1 MASKF
6 VAPDLSNATPTSL
19 LDEMGKLSLMESQIK
34 KLRAVYK
41 EAYYAR
47 VGIRQEKDGG
57 FTYQPDWQNDPE
69 VMPEPFPQTGVVKTG
84 ETFIATTTI
93 TWPERF
99 DQKGFAEAH
108 PEEFAAWKKAKAQL
122 TTRFSLA
129 EGVTNPVVNDLLE
142 QMKKE
147 LDLND

>member
-1 MASKF
+1 MAKKF

-19 LDEMGKLSLMESQIK
+19 LDEMGSLSLMENQIK

-47 VGIRQEKDGG
+47 TGIKLEDGG
-57 FTYQPDWQNDPE
+57 NPE
-69 VMPEPFPQTGVVKTG
+69 LIDEDGNAQPFPDEGVVKMG
-84 ETFIATTTI
+84 ETFIATTTA

-99 DQKGFAEAH
+99 DQKAFQDDDPKTFEKY
-108 PEEFAAWKKAKAQL
+108 KKAKPQL

-129 EGVTNPVVNDLLE
+129 EGVVNPVVNELLE

-147 LDLND
+147 LDLDD